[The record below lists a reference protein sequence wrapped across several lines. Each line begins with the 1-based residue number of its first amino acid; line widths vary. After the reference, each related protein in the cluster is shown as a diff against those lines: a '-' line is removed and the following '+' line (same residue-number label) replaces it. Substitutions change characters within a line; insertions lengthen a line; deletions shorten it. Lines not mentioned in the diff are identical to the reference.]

1 MRATPR
7 VNCDVRRFGRVA
19 LCWRTVDWIGR
30 EEELHTLHVPGRC
43 AVAVVHVPATDP
55 FCPRRHPDLVT
66 HAVIADRGAEGV
78 ATVEEIVA
86 RERRIV
92 SARIATAVMDGI
104 MPVVIVIGVH
114 AIPASIV
121 RLKRVMRPAITR
133 ICAGNHDILAGE
145 SQRPYL
151 WGVGVIDSWFDCGRY
166 LRRRLFR
173 SGQVEEG
180 HCG

>member
-1 MRATPR
+1 M
-7 VNCDVRRFGRVA
+7 
-19 LCWRTVDWIGR
+19 
-30 EEELHTLHVPGRC
+30 
-43 AVAVVHVPATDP
+43 
-55 FCPRRHPDLVT
+55 
-66 HAVIADRGAEGV
+66 

-92 SARIATAVMDGI
+92 SAGIATAVMDGV
-104 MPVVIVIGVH
+104 MPIVIVIGVH

-121 RLKRVMRPAITR
+121 RLKRVMRPAITS

-151 WGVGVIDSWFDCGRY
+151 WGVGVIDSWFDRGRY
-166 LRRRLFR
+166 LRRRVFDT
-173 SGQVEEG
+173 GQVEEG